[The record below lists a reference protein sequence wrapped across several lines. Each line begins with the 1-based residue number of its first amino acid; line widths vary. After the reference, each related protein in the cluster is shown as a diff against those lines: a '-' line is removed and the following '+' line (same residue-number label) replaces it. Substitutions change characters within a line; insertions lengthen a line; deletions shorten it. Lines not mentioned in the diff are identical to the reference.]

1 MRQKARIIAK
11 LAAKYRASAFFVNAL
26 AEKTANFF
34 PRVNEGYPEYRGS
47 KAEIGFVNKPY
58 RWGGGCKL
66 KGLESDCKF
75 VITGVPPYNP

>member
-47 KAEIGFVNKPY
+47 KAEIGFVNKSY
-58 RWGGGCKL
+58 RWVETASCKAWRAIASL
-66 KGLESDCKF
+66 
-75 VITGVPPYNP
+75 

>member
-34 PRVNEGYPEYRGS
+34 PFVNEGYPEYRAPGV
-47 KAEIGFVNKPY
+47 EIGFVNKPY
-58 RWGGGCKL
+58 RWVEAASCKAWRAIASL
-66 KGLESDCKF
+66 
-75 VITGVPPYNP
+75 